1 MLNKLSKTLDYVFHW
16 AAMTTLLPSYQ
27 SKTRAFTLLRNY
39 LSNHHL
45 YLSKE
50 YIIKVN
56 SFYDSRAIK
65 RWYKKVV
72 GMHDIHRPNWFMYV
86 LSKIKIVTTHLPN
99 WNLQLVNVQ
108 RKVKEHTWDLEA
120 MLAERTRT
128 ARQED
133 SKTDDL
139 IRIPANS
146 KSRFRLESELSGKA
160 QIRECN
166 NLLRSLGINRD
177 LDPRPVLSKD
187 QEDEDYN
194 MEDEISHIVS
204 QLPVDLATDLFRCT
218 TDKENIVT
226 VEDKDPSVLWSMSNH
241 RIMNFWFYTLM
252 ASPSRWK
259 ILSTT
264 TEEVLY
270 EYRTIMNKILPKSLL
285 GPHAFSAK
293 NIPYAYFTVKYKCFK
308 NAMVKCCNQFTNGP
322 MPRTY
327 RNPTPPT
334 PRIHALKNLIRACGT
349 L

>member
-1 MLNKLSKTLDYVFHW
+1 MLNKLNKTLDFVFHW
-16 AAMTTLLPSYQ
+16 AAMTTLLPNYQ
-27 SKTRAFTLLRNY
+27 SKTRAFTLFRNY
-39 LSNHHL
+39 LFTYHL

-56 SFYDSRAIK
+56 SFYNSSSIK
-65 RWYKKVV
+65 RWYKKIVAV
-72 GMHDIHRPNWFMYV
+72 HDVHRPNWLMYV

-108 RKVKEHTWDLEA
+108 RKVKEHKWDLKA
-120 MLAERTRT
+120 MLAERIRT
-128 ARQED
+128 ASQED

-146 KSRFRLESELSGKA
+146 KSRFKLESELSEKE
-160 QIRECN
+160 QVRECN
-166 NLLRSLGINRD
+166 NLLRSLGINSD
-177 LDPRPVLSKD
+177 LVPRPVLSKD

-204 QLPVDLATDLFRCT
+204 QPPVDLATDLFRCT

-252 ASPSRWK
+252 ASPTRWK

-270 EYRTIMNKILPKSLL
+270 EYRTIMNKNLPKSLL
-285 GPHAFSAK
+285 GPMLS
-293 NIPYAYFTVKYKCFK
+293 
-308 NAMVKCCNQFTNGP
+308 Q
-322 MPRTY
+322 PRTY
-327 RNPTPPT
+327 PT
-334 PRIHALKNLIRACGT
+334 RISRSNTNAL
-349 L
+349 